1 MKLTEEAIAARIA
14 AAPEV
19 EPDEWDARMLKAAD
33 RDALDPD
40 NDVMPYSEYVD
51 ARDYSGQIRL
61 RIPKALHKA
70 LAMEAKE
77 NGVSL
82 NQYMVY
88 KLSRA

>member
-1 MKLTEEAIAARIA
+1 MARKLSAKEIEARFNEIDALEPEEATEKDILAFN
-14 AAPEV
+14 
-19 EPDEWDARMLKAAD
+19 DASDAIPLEDFKAAH
-33 RDALDPD
+33 
-40 NDVMPYSEYVD
+40 E
-51 ARDYSGQIRL
+51 YSGRINL
-61 RIPKALHKA
+61 RIPKTLHKA